1 MKVERSARKEPFS
14 DKEMKAMLARV
25 SNVIVGK
32 GKKSAAFKPKEV
44 KLADLQG
51 RTGNYRAPMVLK
63 GKTLVVG
70 FSQEAFDK
78 LL

>member
-1 MKVERSARKEPFS
+1 
-14 DKEMKAMLARV
+14 MLAKV
-25 SNVIVGK
+25 GTVIIGK
-32 GKKSAAFKPKEV
+32 GKKSATFTPKEV
-44 KLADLQG
+44 ALGDLKG

-70 FSQEAFDK
+70 FSPEAFDK

>member
-1 MKVERSARKEPFS
+1 
-14 DKEMKAMLARV
+14 MLAKV
-25 SNVIVGK
+25 TTVIVGK

-51 RTGNYRAPMVLK
+51 RTGNYRAPMALK

-70 FSQEAFDK
+70 YSQEAYDK